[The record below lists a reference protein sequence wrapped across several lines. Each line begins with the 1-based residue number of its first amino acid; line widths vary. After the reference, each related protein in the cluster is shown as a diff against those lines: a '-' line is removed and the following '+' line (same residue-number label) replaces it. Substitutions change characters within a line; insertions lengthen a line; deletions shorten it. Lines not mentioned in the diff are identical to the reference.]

1 MATATIQDMSEATC
15 VGEAGYG
22 AALTY
27 SRKYE
32 ILALDEEKRQ
42 VKIKSDNGRVR
53 WFPMGWFDLTGAEV
67 AVLVSITI
75 WDNLEPEANGWVEVE
90 LALSDGQKRW
100 CWFVTPNLLL
110 KAGDSVEGT
119 NIQALYG
126 VPHLIVVNE
135 VTAEIIS
142 QVLHHIEKRGELLK
156 CTELFS
162 SVESLELIL
171 DEPASL

>member
-1 MATATIQDMSEATC
+1 MSEATC
-15 VGEAGYG
+15 VNEAGYG
-22 AALTY
+22 VALTY

-42 VKIKSDNGRVR
+42 VKVKGDNGRAR
-53 WFPMGWFDLTGAEV
+53 WFPMDCFDLTSNEIP
-67 AVLVSITI
+67 VLTTITI
-75 WDNLEPEANGWVEVE
+75 RDDLEPEPSGWVEVDLE
-90 LALSDGQKRW
+90 LSDGQKRW

-110 KAGDSVEGT
+110 NPEDRLNGT
-119 NIQALYG
+119 STQALYG

-142 QVLHHIEKRGELLK
+142 QVLHHIERQGELLK

-162 SVESLELIL
+162 PVKSLEI
-171 DEPASL
+171 D